1 MVLQKNNE
9 LITYT
14 LYILYILSLPLFVI
28 LHIKYNCQVSVY
40 LFYMKRR
47 LEVLIIEEASLVAE
61 FRDWNA
67 PIPILPFSGG

>member
-1 MVLQKNNE
+1 MYVKH
-9 LITYT
+9 IY
-14 LYILYILSLPLFVI
+14 YILSLPLFVI

-47 LEVLIIEEASLVAE
+47 LKVLITEEASLVAE

-67 PIPILPFSGG
+67 PIPIFQVDEVE